1 MENDLR
7 PSNAGQ
13 GMGIA
18 ALVLGILAVIAAF
31 IPCFG
36 LVAILFGVL
45 AIIFG
50 AVGLSQA
57 KNGNASITMPR
68 AGLILGIVATGFVI
82 VWMLIIVGTI
92 GSVALSKKD
101 EIKQALDSAKV
112 EISRMNDSIDKD
124 IQVIQDSVKDTSS
137 EK

>member
-1 MENDLR
+1 MENYTSN
-7 PSNAGQ
+7 PNAGQ

-36 LVAILFGVL
+36 FIAILFGAL

-57 KNGNASITMPR
+57 KKENASLTMPKT
-68 AGLILGIVATGFVI
+68 GLILGIVATGFVI
-82 VWMLIIVGTI
+82 IWLLVIVGTI
-92 GSVALSKKD
+92 GTAVYSNKD
-101 EIKQALDSAKV
+101 KIGDILDSVKV
-112 EISRMNDSIDKD
+112 ETTRANDSIKLELDQMKD
-124 IQVIQDSVKDTSS
+124 SLKIKG
-137 EK
+137 E

>member
-1 MENDLR
+1 MENELR

-36 LVAILFGVL
+36 LIAILFGVL

-57 KNGNASITMPR
+57 KRENASITMPR
-68 AGLILGIVATGFVI
+68 AGLILGIVGTGFVI
-82 VWMLIIVGTI
+82 IWMLLIVGTI
-92 GSVALSKKD
+92 GTAALSKKD
-101 EIKQALDSAKV
+101 EIKTAMDSVKV
-112 EISRMNDSIDKD
+112 EMKRMNDSIKEAN
-124 IQVIQDSVKDTSS
+124 DSIVVK
-137 EK
+137 